1 MLEEMMKT
9 RAIAFVGRCLAGAI
23 LALVASLA
31 QAAVGVMEIPGKDG
45 DRVVTVFYPSSGQ
58 EAQVKRGPFAIQL
71 AENGAPIRGNGRLII
86 LSHGSGGSVWVHG
99 DLAKMLSEAGF
110 IVAGPEH
117 AGDNYRDKDK
127 PGPDSWKRRPQEVS
141 RAIDAVA
148 ADARFG
154 PLLNLDKVGMYG
166 MSAGGHTALSLAG
179 GRWSP
184 ALMKAHCEAHIAEDF
199 QSCVGL
205 ATSLSGGIFDGL
217 KKTVAMWM
225 IRAKL
230 DDTAWYSHT
239 DPRIA
244 AIVAGVP
251 YAADFDTASLAA
263 PKVALGL
270 VTARQDK
277 WLIPRFHSDPV
288 LAACAKCERVAD
300 LATGGHG
307 ALLSPAPPKLDGL
320 VGELLNDP
328 PGFDRAREVPE
339 VNRKIASFFVQ
350 HLAK

>member
-1 MLEEMMKT
+1 MIK
-9 RAIAFVGRCLAGAI
+9 RANAFFTRCLAGAAI
-23 LALVASLA
+23 AVLASLA
-31 QAAVGVMEIPGKDG
+31 QAAVGVTEIPGKDG
-45 DRVVTVFYPSSGQ
+45 DRVVTVFYRTD
-58 EAQVKRGPFAIQL
+58 AQAQPVKRGPFKFEF
-71 AENGAPIRGNGRLII
+71 AENGPPMRGNGRLIVI
-86 LSHGSGGSVWVHG
+86 SHGSGGSVWVHG
-99 DLAKMLSEAGF
+99 DLAKMLVEAGF
-110 IVAGPEH
+110 VVAGPEH

-154 PLLNLDKVGMYG
+154 PLLALDRVGMYG

-184 ALMKAHCEAHIAEDF
+184 ARMKDHCEAHLTEDF

-205 ATSLSGGIFDGL
+205 ATSLNGGILDGL
-217 KKTVAMWM
+217 KKKVVLWA
-225 IRAKL
+225 IRSKL
-230 DDTAWYSHT
+230 DDATWYSHT

-251 YAADFDTASLAA
+251 FAVDFDTASLAA
-263 PKVALGL
+263 PKVALGF

-277 WLIPRFHSDPV
+277 WLVPRFHSDPV
-288 LAACAKCERVAD
+288 LQACAKCERVAD
-300 LATGGHG
+300 FSTGGHG
-307 ALLSPAPPKLDGL
+307 ALLSPPPPNLDGL

-339 VNRKIASFFVQ
+339 VNRRISAFFVK
-350 HLAK
+350 HLEK